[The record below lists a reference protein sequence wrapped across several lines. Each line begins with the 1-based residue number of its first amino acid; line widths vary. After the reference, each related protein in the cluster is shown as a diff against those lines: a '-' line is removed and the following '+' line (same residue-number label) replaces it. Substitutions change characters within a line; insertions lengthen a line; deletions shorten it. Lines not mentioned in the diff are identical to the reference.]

1 MNPSLAVIPLERI
14 TTTPRNPRS
23 DLADDDEG
31 IVHFAQHL
39 TALSE
44 PYFVH
49 PPVVIVMDGGYRI
62 VSGERRVRAARAAG
76 WAQVACL
83 VYPAAMPTLHE
94 FRLRSYENLHRQEL
108 HPLDRAAMLHIEH
121 GLATA
126 SALGCEEA
134 ALMLLTREQKPLAT
148 VQALNDLLAANGL
161 HPTRPPVTWEQTLT
175 RLGLAMSTDQRKRLL
190 RLLSLEPA
198 ILERLRGLDLTET
211 ALRSIGQLEPADQEV
226 LVAALEA
233 DPALARRLRR
243 ISRAVRDQDYTIEE
257 AIAEARGEVLNDEEG
272 SAEDD
277 EDHADDDN
285 NEEREGHESKRKG
298 EGEGDDFDD
307 EEGNGDAPA
316 DLPDEAMMGAV
327 TTLLDLSA
335 QIATALETL
344 QATAGGDIT
353 SLPEPWG
360 DYVEVALDT
369 IQDGLTSIG
378 RSS

>member
-1 MNPSLAVIPLERI
+1 LNPSLAVIPLESI

-31 IVHFAQHL
+31 VAHFAQHL

-49 PPVVIVMDGGYRI
+49 PPVVIAAGGNYRI
-62 VSGERRVRAARAAG
+62 VSGERRIRAARTAG
-76 WAQVACL
+76 WLQVACL
-83 VYPAAMPTLHE
+83 VYPAEMPTLHE

-108 HPLDRAAMLHIEH
+108 HPLDRAAMLHIER
-121 GLATA
+121 GLEIA
-126 SALGCEEA
+126 SALGCEA
-134 ALMLLTREQKPLAT
+134 DAHALLTRENKPLAT
-148 VQALNDLLAANGL
+148 VQALNDLLAANGFQ
-161 HPTRPPVTWEQTLT
+161 PTHPPVTWEQTLS
-175 RLGLAMSTDQRKRLL
+175 RLGLAMSTDQRKRLI

-198 ILERLRGLDLTET
+198 IMERLRALDLTET
-211 ALRSIGQLEPADQEV
+211 SLRSIGQLEPADQEV
-226 LVAALEA
+226 LVTALEA
-233 DPALARRLRR
+233 DPSLARRLRR

-257 AIAEARGEVLNDEEG
+257 AIAEARGEVLNDEG
-272 SAEDD
+272 SAEENDQ
-277 EDHADDDN
+277 ADDDN
-285 NEEREGHESKRKG
+285 EEDDEQKDKR

-307 EEGNGDAPA
+307 EEGDEADPS
-316 DLPDEAMMGAV
+316 DLPDEEMMGAV

-335 QIATALETL
+335 QMANALETL
-344 QATAGGDIT
+344 YAAAGGDIA